1 MSLSPQNQEKLS
13 QYKER
18 NFPPYYRF
26 FVKVL
31 KGVVEIEYVKLD
43 SQVKSISCAIYEHG
57 GFGFVKAQLELQA
70 KKDRIL
76 ALLHRLDE
84 MS

>member
-31 KGVVEIEYVKLD
+31 KGVVEI
-43 SQVKSISCAIYEHG
+43 
-57 GFGFVKAQLELQA
+57 
-70 KKDRIL
+70 
-76 ALLHRLDE
+76 
-84 MS
+84 